1 MFFSGTEDD
10 TMDGKPDFE
19 NMTYE
24 EFLKTAKMEP
34 TVSEDCPLFQAIQ
47 MIGGKWRMPIVY
59 QLSKKESYRFGELV
73 KTIRGITKTM
83 LTTALREMEENG
95 IVKREQYNEIPPHV
109 EYSLTEKGRDLF
121 PVFFALT
128 KWWSKYY

>member
-1 MFFSGTEDD
+1 
-10 TMDGKPDFE
+10 
-19 NMTYE
+19 
-24 EFLKTAKMEP
+24 
-34 TVSEDCPLFQAIQ
+34 
-47 MIGGKWRMPIVY
+47 
-59 QLSKKESYRFGELV
+59 
-73 KTIRGITKTM
+73 M